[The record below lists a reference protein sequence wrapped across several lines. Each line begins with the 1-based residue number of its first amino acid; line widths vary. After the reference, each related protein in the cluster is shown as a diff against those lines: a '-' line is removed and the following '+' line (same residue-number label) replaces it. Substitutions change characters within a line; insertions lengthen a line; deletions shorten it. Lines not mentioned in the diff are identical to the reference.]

1 MKEKSEWLKGF
12 TVGVFVTV
20 VMYSILLLI
29 ADRTHAQDKP
39 AAKPPAAEPSKSTEP
54 PAMSAET
61 GNKLRDVVLEQAKLV
76 IQLKDTITTY
86 NNLQGALNAE
96 AKKVDDAKALALK
109 EAKLDPQKWDVDM
122 DKFVFVPRAAPT
134 AKPEE
139 KKP

>member
-1 MKEKSEWLKGF
+1 MERF
-12 TVGVFVTV
+12 MAYVFVT
-20 VMYSILLLI
+20 ILFSAGLI
-29 ADRTHAQDKP
+29 LGRLDAQENP
-39 AAKPPAAEPSKSTEP
+39 VAKPPAAEPSKPSKPTEP

-96 AKKVDDAKALALK
+96 AKKVDDAKAAALK
-109 EAKLDPQKWDVDM
+109 EAKLDPEKWDVDM
-122 DKFVFVPRAAPT
+122 DKFVFVPRAAP
-134 AKPEE
+134 APKPEE